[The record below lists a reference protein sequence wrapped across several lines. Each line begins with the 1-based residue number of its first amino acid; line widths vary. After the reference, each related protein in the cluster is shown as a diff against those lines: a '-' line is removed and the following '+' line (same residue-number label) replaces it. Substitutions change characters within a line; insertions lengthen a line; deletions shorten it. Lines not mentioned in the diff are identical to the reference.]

1 MKTKSLLLLIVFLGS
16 IIPVTN
22 AAAEN
27 PTQRIFDDSAAL
39 LHASRSIL
47 LDEQDLSGG
56 SRAPGEMLVVYPS
69 VQTDARDAALAN
81 LIQATKDQR
90 NALDASCR
98 QLKEVYSTS
107 DRKCER
113 QVLEDYCSSQ
123 KEKLNTRLGFLH
135 KLRGD
140 RRKLF
145 TRIWHGIK
153 RSGENVWR
161 TVGPVTRR
169 LLRRVGP
176 EVVEVVLSGGTLSLG
191 ILRKIVIKEAGNIGK
206 GELERLL
213 SSGVKRLLA
222 GQAAFAQA
230 AGVGDCTSEK
240 LQDAREQVE
249 AGLSG
254 EDPGDQSDDDDYEI
268 TEDDNCDPSEPWMS
282 VDYWENEVLPLLISE
297 GKGCSNTYPYQACLE
312 QKAAEGVCEID
323 AFAACE
329 TVYETLIPTRSGQS
343 VHLVDDEVYF
353 RDKDNHLEIT
363 FPLSGGPVSGYI
375 EVEYQDRMGADVKSY
390 CHVVYTYTFSGSY
403 NPNTC
408 LLSGTGVQTLVW
420 EEIGDGNCFAYFE
433 PYDDRQHNW
442 SIELDRGGLNI
453 FESGSMINIS
463 ESYAIS
469 DYVE

>member
-16 IIPVTN
+16 IIPVSS
-22 AAAEN
+22 AGAEN
-27 PTQRIFDDSAAL
+27 PTQRILDDSVAL
-39 LHASRSIL
+39 LHASRAIL
-47 LDEQDLSGG
+47 LDEQDLSGT
-56 SRAPGEMLVVYPS
+56 SRAPGEMLVVNPA
-69 VQTDARDAALAN
+69 VQIDVRDAALAN

-90 NALDASCR
+90 NALNASCR

-123 KEKLNTRLGFLH
+123 ENKLNTRLGYLH

-145 TRIWHGIK
+145 TKIWQRIK
-153 RSGENVWR
+153 RSGEDVWR
-161 TVGPVTRR
+161 AVGPGGRR
-169 LLRRVGP
+169 IFRRVGP

-191 ILRKIVIKEAGNIGK
+191 ILRKIIIKEAGNIGK

-240 LQDAREQVE
+240 LQEAREQVE

-254 EDPGDQSDDDDYEI
+254 EDPGDQPDEADAEIAEDDY
-268 TEDDNCDPSEPWMS
+268 CDPSEPWMS
-282 VDYWENEVLPLLISE
+282 VDYWENGVLPMLVSE
-297 GKGCSNTYPYQACLE
+297 GKGCSSTSAYKTCLE

-343 VHLVDDEVYF
+343 VHIVDDEVYF
-353 RDKDNHLEIT
+353 RDKDNHFDIT

-375 EVEYQDRMGADVKSY
+375 AVEYLEGRKGSGDY
-390 CHVVYTYTFSGSY
+390 CHVINTFTFTGTYD
-403 NPNTC
+403 PKTC
-408 LLSGTGVQTLVW
+408 LLSGTGVKTLAW
-420 EEIGDGNCFAYFE
+420 EEIGDGICLGYQE
-433 PYDDRQHNW
+433 PYDDQSRSW
-442 SIELDRGGLNI
+442 SMKITNGVLNTGTP
-453 FESGSMINIS
+453 EPVINIS
-463 ESYAIS
+463 ATYGIQN
-469 DYVE
+469 YLK